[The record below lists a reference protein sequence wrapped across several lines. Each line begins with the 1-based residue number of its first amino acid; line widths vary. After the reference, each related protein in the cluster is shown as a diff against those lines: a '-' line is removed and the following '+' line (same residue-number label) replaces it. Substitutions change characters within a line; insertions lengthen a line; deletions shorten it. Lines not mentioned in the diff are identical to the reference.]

1 MVWAL
6 ERTLTM
12 PLADRRVAELSGGQ
26 RQRVW
31 IAMALAQQTDI
42 LLLDEPTTYLDL
54 AHQLDILDLCRELVD
69 DLGKTVVAVLHDLNH
84 AFRYADQLIAMR
96 DGVVLATGA
105 PEAIATSD
113 LVREVFGIDC
123 RILADPITTAP
134 MVVPHSQRSRTIA
147 D

>member
-1 MVWAL
+1 MLWCQYGASCGFERVDRAAL
-6 ERTLTM
+6 CLVGVIRGERAAREIAGRG
-12 PLADRRVAELSGGQ
+12 LA
-26 RQRVW
+26 
-31 IAMALAQQTDI
+31 
-42 LLLDEPTTYLDL
+42 
-54 AHQLDILDLCRELVD
+54 
-69 DLGKTVVAVLHDLNH
+69 VVAVLHDLNH